1 MLDLTDHDV
10 FAEDGDPLV
19 SIGPGVLVPETD
31 HVAQLMNDDAELVA
45 VLADRNGLWTV
56 SAFPHKRATA

>member
-10 FAEDGDPLV
+10 FAEDGHPLI

-31 HVAQLMNDDAELVA
+31 HVAQLVNDDAELVA
-45 VLADRNGLWTV
+45 VLAD
-56 SAFPHKRATA
+56 